1 MTVTLVGVPADGNL
15 RAAVEAEVM
24 WPSVA
29 GVAMVEVK
37 AKIAPLTGEIVHAIV
52 QASGD
57 TNCWQ
62 PAKVGHFE
70 TREIRDRE
78 RAW

>member
-1 MTVTLVGVPADGNL
+1 MPNPVVHFEVHGKDRKKSEKFFSDLFGWH
-15 RAAVEAEVM
+15 VESLDEMSYGMIDTHGGDHGINGGIAET
-24 WPSVA
+24 
-29 GVAMVEVK
+29 E
-37 AKIAPLTGEIVHAIV
+37 
-52 QASGD
+52 
-57 TNCWQ
+57 CWQ